1 MIYTGGISTINT
13 NPWRPPPI
21 FTKINI
27 EGLYLYDPFSLCF
40 NELND
45 LYLTDYDL
53 TDYGLGGEKILKR
66 TYGEEEFII
75 QEIGDFRKPFSI
87 CSDKLNNIYSSSYS
101 NYIYKQTSSEGNFER
116 DMNVIYN
123 GSSYVTSGIDNE
135 IYQTTAS
142 DTNGKI
148 YKRDYST
155 GLWSL
160 EFSSTL
166 GGFRNAHCTKN
177 GDIYFVLHTYS
188 SGYIFNIYKK
198 TYNISGFDLLF
209 NSSTI
214 YVGYGRKAVT
224 SNSNADVYVITSGKQ
239 VLKQT
244 ESTGDFTPI
253 VLDFLSSTAI
263 CCSPTNDIYICSYG
277 NGIWKQTNSEG
288 NFELLDNTLGIDW
301 SYIESDKIGNI
312 YAIGDNELYKLELVW

>member
-1 MIYTGGISTINT
+1 MIYTGGILNNGEYS

-27 EGLYLYDPFSLCF
+27 EGLYVPSSLCF

-45 LYLTDYDL
+45 LYLTDYS
-53 TDYGLGGEKILKR
+53 LGGEKILKR

-87 CSDKLNNIYSSSYS
+87 CSDKLNNIYSSSY
-101 NYIYKQTSSEGNFER
+101 NYYIYKQLLSSGNFER

-135 IYQTTAS
+135 IYQTTDS

-166 GGFRNAHCTKN
+166 GGFCNAHCTKN
-177 GDIYFVLHTYS
+177 GDIYLVLNTYS
-188 SGYIFNIYKK
+188 SGHIFNIYKK

-209 NSSTI
+209 NSSI
-214 YVGYGRKAVT
+214 YVNNGIKVVT
-224 SNSNADVYVITSGKQ
+224 SNSNADVYVITYGKQ

-253 VLDFLSSTAI
+253 VLDFLSSTSI